1 MGDKLQQIIRRAG
14 FRSLPDTLTKKCL
27 QRKRLSRM
35 TVRQSV
41 EYSRIVKWRRRER
54 DFLARLNLP
63 SRVGLGSVLFL
74 SLMKMLLLMMINW
87 MIVGL
92 MRKLPLMM
100 KKMREQQEVDHLLVN
115 WETLSVWQ
123 DIAVKMRSYIQI
135 IDLFDIFV
143 SLCWLMIL

>member
-100 KKMREQQEVDHLLVN
+100 KMREQQEVDLLLVN
-115 WETLSVWQ
+115 WETLLV
-123 DIAVKMRSYIQI
+123 
-135 IDLFDIFV
+135 
-143 SLCWLMIL
+143 